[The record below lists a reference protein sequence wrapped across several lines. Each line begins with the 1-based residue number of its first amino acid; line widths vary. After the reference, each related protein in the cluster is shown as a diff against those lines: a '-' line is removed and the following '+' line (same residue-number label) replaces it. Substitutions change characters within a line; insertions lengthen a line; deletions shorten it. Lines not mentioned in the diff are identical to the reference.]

1 MSQIKSVCVYCG
13 SSTISDPVYNAPTEL
28 LGQSLAAAGITLVYG
43 GGNPGLMGKVANSCM
58 AAGGSVIGIIPDSI
72 LKLEARHD
80 DVTELHVVPNMH
92 VRKAMMAEKSDAFIV
107 MPGGLGTLDET
118 FEILTWRY
126 LGIHNKPVIIANIEG
141 YWTPMIDL
149 INHMASKNFVKQEH
163 LQTFTVANSIEE
175 IMDILAQSKRT
186 DDPVLSD
193 KI

>member
-80 DVTELHVVPNMH
+80 DVTEL
-92 VRKAMMAEKSDAFIV
+92 
-107 MPGGLGTLDET
+107 
-118 FEILTWRY
+118 
-126 LGIHNKPVIIANIEG
+126 
-141 YWTPMIDL
+141 
-149 INHMASKNFVKQEH
+149 
-163 LQTFTVANSIEE
+163 
-175 IMDILAQSKRT
+175 
-186 DDPVLSD
+186 
-193 KI
+193 

>member
-1 MSQIKSVCVYCG
+1 
-13 SSTISDPVYNAPTEL
+13 
-28 LGQSLAAAGITLVYG
+28 AGITLVYG